1 MTPDRHDTLEREI
14 VLCRVID
21 APRER
26 VFAAW
31 TDPDQ
36 ITKWYGP
43 AGFTCDT
50 EDCDIRPGGR
60 WLFTFTGP
68 DGTVWPNRIDYLT
81 IDPPR
86 LIEMNHGSGQ
96 DGDPNRFHV
105 TITFDAQSNGK
116 TVLTPRPNA
125 ATSSSISAQWNTVI
139 KRSTSWPGTSA
150 SADPHGQRHCSKE
163 AGSASVATRAAC
175 SRFSARFQSA
185 GVPL

>member
-1 MTPDRHDTLEREI
+1 MTTDRRDALEREI

-50 EDCDIRPGGR
+50 KDCDIRPGGR

-86 LIEMNHGSGQ
+86 LIEMTHGSGQ
-96 DGDPNRFHV
+96 DDDPISFHV

-116 TVLTPRPNA
+116 TVLTMRQLHP
-125 ATSSSISAQWNTVI
+125 SAERRNVVI
-139 KRSTSWPGTSA
+139 NFGAVEYGYQTLDKLA
-150 SADPHGQRHCSKE
+150 RHL
-163 AGSASVATRAAC
+163 
-175 SRFSARFQSA
+175 
-185 GVPL
+185 GVS